1 MRSIERRFKN
11 FQTKSGGLSSY
22 MNFAQAISGQGFS
35 ENNLSRWFNK
45 LVEKDDY
52 DKKDRKQIIKNL
64 VLLSKPSEEHLFEV

>member
-1 MRSIERRFKN
+1 
-11 FQTKSGGLSSY
+11 